1 MTNTFAHQFR
11 ELLAGRSGLIAAPG
25 AYDGLTA
32 KIIAAAGFDVVYMTG
47 YGTAASHGLPDR
59 GLLSFSEM
67 VQNAARIVD
76 ACGLPVI
83 ADADTGYGDGGNV
96 ARTVREYERAGVAA
110 IHIEDQAW
118 PKRCGHMNGKRLV
131 SMSEMIAKVRAAID
145 ARRDDHFVIIART
158 DAIATEGFEAA
169 LDRAEAYGKAG
180 ADMLFVEAPVE
191 TGQMIDIVRRLPD
204 WPHVINVAPRTPAV
218 PAGLLEAAGYAVAL
232 YPGVCFAAAMQ
243 ACSDAVEDLRQTGE
257 QPNLETWRDRF
268 DEWNVFLTEG
278 TPGLVD
284 DPEPVPAK
292 EATK

>member
-1 MTNTFAHQFR
+1 MNNTFAHQFR
-11 ELLAGRSGLIAAPG
+11 ELLADRGGLIAAPG

-47 YGTAASHGLPDR
+47 YGTAASYGLPDR

-67 VQNAARIVD
+67 IQNAARIVD

-118 PKRCGHMNGKRLV
+118 PKRCGHMDGKHLV
-131 SMSEMIAKVRAAID
+131 STSEMVAKVRAAVD
-145 ARRDDHFVIIART
+145 ARRDDHLVIIART
-158 DAIATEGFEAA
+158 DAIAVEGFEAA

-191 TGQMIDIVRRLPD
+191 TGQMIDVVRRLPD
-204 WPHVINVAPRTPAV
+204 WPHVINIAPRTPAIPV
-218 PAGLLEAAGYAVAL
+218 GLLEAAGYAVAL
-232 YPGVCFAAAMQ
+232 YPGVCFAAAM
-243 ACSDAVEDLRQTGE
+243 
-257 QPNLETWRDRF
+257 
-268 DEWNVFLTEG
+268 
-278 TPGLVD
+278 
-284 DPEPVPAK
+284 AK
-292 EATK
+292 